1 MYELES
7 MWRNMNP
14 KTNEPTDTEWEEAQ
28 NLWAGAVAGMSDVRL

>member
-14 KTNEPTDTEWEEAQ
+14 KTNEPTDQEWEEGMDLLAV
-28 NLWAGAVAGMSDVRL
+28 AVAGMSDVRL